1 MESKKMSRGLNGED
15 FGQRR
20 PPLHEMIRTILREY
34 PSGQIFKEIIQ
45 NADDARATEVKFYLD
60 CRVLQTLPPSL
71 LSVVCSEANQEVLS
85 QQFTGPALLSYN
97 NAPFRKEDWES
108 IQSLQQSGKAKNPHK
123 VGKFG
128 IGFNSV
134 YHITDL
140 PVILSQNYCGFLEPQ
155 ESVWKGES
163 GKGYY
168 LENLIDECPEVL
180 EPFDGICGFSKEST
194 QYNNNTLFRFPLR
207 NKASKLSS
215 EVYDIDRLHKLLESL
230 KEEAQ
235 YLLVFL
241 RSVCSI
247 EIFKITESNV
257 TEPLFKVSVSE
268 ADFDSRLKQQRRLV
282 SQVESIFLGELS
294 CTVGQLVNDTS
305 HFHIHISING
315 RFTSEHEWLVVNQVG
330 SKDDEVM
337 HLAEK
342 QRVLPWVGAAVD
354 LKTSCSAGRIF
365 CVLPLP
371 VEDRAPMC
379 IHVNGTFAV
388 SSNRRSL
395 QWEAQERKGDEEGTW
410 NKLLVKKCLP
420 SCYLKLVFELMAL
433 DIPYDTVYNC
443 WPDIQR
449 LGGTPWDS
457 LLEPFYSSLLNSNM
471 VVHTQAIGSGMWI
484 SIQEAVFITDDV
496 PMPVIEA
503 MKSCGIK
510 LVELNSSCNQAL
522 AHYYN
527 RKRSTI
533 SPALV
538 RTNLKHNPS
547 SYLYVSNEAKMEIL
561 KYCFRDNNFRDLAG
575 LQLIPLADGSFQQFK
590 MKSNLYA
597 DGYCVC
603 TSENPSALLPGLEN
617 KLISVYE
624 EDHTLHSLLCSIARS
639 GYTQLTM
646 LNCQQVANLISQ
658 CNTSSWSYAQL
669 AYFWQWLRNQQL
681 AFFQNK
687 LIVPIKLPSNN
698 SKSIVRLTTKEGVVY
713 IPLYTAVSQPLLTS
727 LEKCHIK
734 FADANVFDYLSH
746 RELAKYLNKFECNK
760 LLDVISSYNV
770 ANIRFSDDEAAKLQ
784 DFFSNVL
791 FDSNRRAAI
800 AKLPIFKVLCEESI
814 RYSIDV
820 ITSSYADDKAIATN
834 GAFSF
839 RTDLLP
845 SRPLIIDTTSDNAL
859 RLLRYMTSHVSFMT
873 ETDYL
878 LNVAFK
884 QIRNRNFANSNIVPF
899 MKSVID
905 NFYSSEY
912 RQASRK
918 LIANMKDLRFV
929 EVSLSTQ
936 LEAPCN
942 LFDPD
947 VLILKQLFLGECK
960 FPASSEWSHLGIL
973 RQCGLKASVDAN
985 ELFQVISTV
994 RVTLRRYQNIVATD
1008 ENRYLRLKAA
1018 LKYLSDNPS
1027 LLNAYLNT
1035 RDTLLTVLRKQA
1047 EQFCWLPIASS
1058 PPSQYPSC
1066 LVWKGSQYPSCL
1078 ASFSVVNPLILLS
1091 QDLTAA
1097 PGQHVP
1103 HNLIVGSEAVFI
1115 ESVPRELAQ
1124 QFRCS
1129 AKNILSV
1136 LQSVR
1141 DSSQLRED
1149 EAWSKVRAVLDW
1161 IADNTSTMSKADILV
1176 PVESDLSYPQ
1186 LIPID
1191 DVSYTDNEMLRGIA
1205 RTSDE
1210 KYNLIH
1216 PKVSYLSPKLG
1227 LSPLSDQLDI
1237 TEDVFEDAGQHE
1249 PLTTRLSNILR
1260 EYKDGLTIIK
1270 EMIQNADDAGAT
1282 EVNILH
1288 DTRTHSS
1295 HNLVLEGMAESH
1307 GPALIVHNNSTFT
1320 KEDFENITKL
1330 AGATKANQP
1339 LKIGKFG
1346 VGFCSVYH
1354 ITDVPSFVSGEWLY
1368 IFDPT
1373 LKHLKGVVQNE
1384 SRPGKKI
1391 KFRSKF
1397 LAKSQQLA
1405 PYQGL
1410 FGFDSSSSYNGTI
1423 FRLPFRTHPSQ
1434 ISSTIYNNH
1443 LVQMIKKDL
1452 ESNGSKLL
1460 LFLQNV
1466 KRITFSSRQEGR
1478 PIVEHL
1484 SIECSNVD
1492 TENVKVC
1499 VTQSSTKSTEYWL
1512 LSNQEQRLKSQDG
1525 AYRQAVASVACKL
1538 VKKQSSFLCEAIEGN
1553 AFCFLPLSV
1562 PATGLP
1568 VHVTANFAVM
1578 SNRSGIWTGAS
1589 SAMASDEREYWN
1601 QQLMTTVIPE
1611 AYCKLLKSLQAMHCL
1626 RRLLSYEFHMLWP
1639 LASNLQMKFPWES
1652 LVSSLYHLISQEDLF
1667 FSSSFC
1673 QWLEITQSYFLPSTL
1688 FKVVCSSS
1696 TDIIE
1701 AVKIMK
1707 LPIVFLPLFH
1717 SSQLQKFIRVNIL
1730 TEDKFAQLFLQN
1742 IDSFSNSIKTR
1753 NEILSMMLSAIGST
1767 ITSKEHKLLKSLLH
1781 KHPCIP
1787 TSPKGFQL
1795 KRASELVDSNEFRDM
1810 FDPEDAMFPEKILYQ
1825 SAAVRE
1831 GIFRLGLMSPYNVC
1845 WDVII
1850 KSAKTVESLF
1860 VKDKIKAL
1868 IRVKVIIGCI
1878 EEKAEH
1884 ARREQEQIDPAPLE
1898 LCQTHFLPV
1907 LHKPEKYVLPW
1918 KGEGHVLLP
1927 PCQVISVDSRSL
1939 RKTGILIGSQK
1950 AIVNTKITVSGGCD
1964 SISHQALKLMNI
1976 PSQASFDEVHNQFV
1990 TLINTFNISMCDDHE
2005 AIQLIEEI
2013 CQNVYEHFEASL
2025 KESPRISR
2033 KLSKHQNQD
2042 DNQHKTIL
2050 AQYYNKPFIWTGKGF
2065 VCPCDVSINWKQ
2077 LVGPCLYRLPGM
2089 LSQHRNLVNCLQ
2101 VKESFSVEK
2110 LLGTFSQMYSRFSPT
2125 HKLPQ
2130 EYHETAKN
2138 IIQDLNAKDFQELSP
2153 MKKEAILVDAN
2164 YILRP
2169 TNQLV
2174 FNDAVFLPP
2183 DNDSNYVIS
2192 LLIREVALALGVQP
2206 TSSKFLEKYT
2216 STKQKFSGIEF
2227 GQREE
2232 LTQRIK
2238 NILRDYPLDV
2248 TFLKEL
2254 LQNADD
2260 AKASKMYVILDKR
2273 EHRKE
2278 RLPSENWA
2286 ELQGPA
2292 LLVWNDKEFTEK
2304 DLDGIQKLGL
2314 GSKRDDEES
2323 IGQFGIGFNVVYH
2336 VTDCPSF
2343 ITRGD
2348 TLCVFDPHCRYVHG
2362 ADKLCPGRRYN
2373 VDDSFWNSISDLRS
2387 CFLQDELQNKPQGL
2401 DKGVLFRFPLRCT
2414 KELVMKSELVNN
2426 PVRTE
2431 PLTADIMEMHLR
2443 SWVITMKDALLFL
2456 NHIVQ
2461 FEYYVIEN
2469 SGSLKCEKSYVVH
2482 MEGNIHEMRASL
2494 KEQFSAFKQT
2504 KKPFLVTYPLT
2515 LETKSL
2521 KSSTHEHWLIQ
2532 QGVGDVQDSQNK
2544 HWEYLDKTLPKH
2556 GIAATHK
2563 RTENFLGKVFCFLPL
2578 PVYTELPVHINGQFV
2593 LNSDRRS
2600 LWASTTNKHD
2610 SKTKWNASLI
2620 KAIASSYVHFLERAK
2635 HYYVNDDGYGTR
2647 LELLDAINNYYSL
2660 FPFFDPP
2667 FIFKKKEEK
2676 SEIPYRTSQF
2686 AVVSQSPNPR
2696 HEVTKKKNWKDI
2708 CSMVFQLMWQGN
2720 LQLLATEL
2728 KKDNFSLTKSQPV
2741 VSWVAQWHKFQSDIP
2756 KNQAYFKS
2764 KESKEVK
2771 QVLRQLGMILT
2782 CAPPILCSHLL
2793 SQEVQPAVLSSGS
2806 VYDYYSKFHTQIIGK
2821 CPCPINQSPFKTMDN
2836 LCFFLNYL
2844 LSVNFKGHEI
2854 QYEFP
2859 CFPDGIPLLLTA
2871 DSQLRVFTNPP
2882 KVLCSKYAQ
2891 LFKNSSSWILH
2902 EGIIT
2907 AVGKLSSTYFISNL
2921 SSEVL
2926 NEMMVSNFS
2935 LSMKSS
2941 VVENTNYCIIA
2952 KERLMELWSCLCYDP
2967 NISQHR
2973 QCIVENWAI
2982 IPSVSGKLYS
2992 ASSPVLPLLRSTNST
3007 YMSVFL
3013 ELADL
3018 NVPLFD
3024 STDFG
3029 ECLARDYC
3037 VDVSNVSIVLAIL
3050 FHHHAKEK
3058 VLLNLKAPQKTIQCL
3073 FQYFGRI
3080 NFAHDSA
3087 SLHYIQRLPLF
3098 ETVNGDITSLEN
3110 KQVYCWPNEACKAG
3124 YSKWASSDKVV
3135 FLPSNGKWG
3144 LLCNRNIEVLGGQH
3158 LTESELYICFI
3169 FPVFQILTSDE
3180 RMKHLKHIKDTLFSD
3195 LQYESQLKKASRRAP
3210 AINFIEKLKKL
3221 PCLETSHGNLQAIKD
3236 FSDHNM
3242 AIFTTFREHFQFVP
3256 EEYQKNEWLEF
3267 LKALGLRVTI
3277 TTEEFKSFA
3286 AIVSTAKHKN
3296 VSKASSV
3303 LVEYL
3308 FSDSAKEWHTD
3319 KYVLSDIAKIPF
3331 VKVASLGNLEWI
3343 KKSCQPPLYLEEQK
3357 LGLTMLNQSVIY
3369 DSASLIWTVKPVV
3382 NLPVPSYMYTYFST
3396 SQQYYTLLEYLG
3408 ITLRPDS
3415 KNVLKNLINVSQ
3427 TGLAKFDLFHKYN
3440 LTYVA
3445 KDIKRVTIE
3454 TVIKQCFD
3462 YLFEHKAHEQ
3472 LQSLCTI
3479 PCIPVSAMKS
3489 LNTTVIHQPVL
3500 VKPIQVVRY
3509 IPDDCSHLFPYLHTV
3524 PDFLVGCQYLKT
3536 LGIAD
3541 NIEIKTLRYLLDTI
3555 HQQLGDK
3562 RLDPNHKITVREA
3575 VIKMHSLLINEL
3587 MSPTK
3592 AQDISP
3598 LYYPN
3603 NEGFLVDSTTL
3614 IFLDS
3619 SRYKTDKYN
3628 FSEVPVSLFQ
3638 LPPQATHSVIKTFKL
3653 FSSYDPSSVPSDIL
3667 CLQLP
3672 KNVRPHG
3679 LSLICREELLDHNVA
3694 TESNSPLQLHFSKL
3708 KSIAPALEEFM
3719 PKTIVAHYRYHAVQV
3734 DKLVATKF
3742 SETLVEH
3749 FINTV
3754 KLVIINNLRSKVI
3767 INDTSIAT
3775 IEVKYLFQKNEDED
3789 EFILYVD
3796 KKATTSYTVFKEITH
3811 TLCVEIARMHNVKL
3825 TSYIKFTDPVCDC
3838 LRAQCIEDLIPI
3850 LEKLQIDAHGINDI
3864 ILPIQSNA
3872 ATLGGEIPNELI
3884 DLLENDMNH
3893 IFHPE
3898 EWVGYE
3904 NEYGNFI
3911 YVIVLYAVAQE
3922 SFNPLERRYVIAIDS
3937 EGNRKEVST
3946 LDLYKLMKVS
3956 GHSLEENESQELVLL
3971 EFDSASAQV
3980 RRLTDSYS
3988 LLELKKQIIQDL
4000 KFIWMLQN
4008 EDQKRKAIKRLYLK
4022 YHPDKR
4028 NLNDSE
4034 ANMYDEAFKFLKQQI
4049 ENLENGRP
4057 LEDPDLPPTSSSET
4071 SSQRYTHS
4079 HWSRHFD
4086 EWDEGLR
4093 RRRQRSRN
4101 ASGNSYPRNN
4111 QSFGH
4116 GISQPQADPI
4126 KAGYWL
4132 KQAECDLKA
4141 MLILNQNEGVQCQVL
4156 FLCHETCEKALK
4168 AGMYELVGLND
4179 AYLKSH
4185 ELLTHAYAIAGMKG
4199 GDWAELPSLV
4209 YTIETEQYYLKTRYP
4224 NQHYPSVAPVD
4235 IYCYYTKDD
4244 EVLSVVNNAQ
4254 KLIKLIQR
4262 LF

>member
-1 MESKKMSRGLNGED
+1 M
-15 FGQRR
+15 
-20 PPLHEMIRTILREY
+20 
-34 PSGQIFKEIIQ
+34 
-45 NADDARATEVKFYLD
+45 
-60 CRVLQTLPPSL
+60 
-71 LSVVCSEANQEVLS
+71 
-85 QQFTGPALLSYN
+85 
-97 NAPFRKEDWES
+97 
-108 IQSLQQSGKAKNPHK
+108 
-123 VGKFG
+123 
-128 IGFNSV
+128 
-134 YHITDL
+134 
-140 PVILSQNYCGFLEPQ
+140 
-155 ESVWKGES
+155 
-163 GKGYY
+163 
-168 LENLIDECPEVL
+168 
-180 EPFDGICGFSKEST
+180 
-194 QYNNNTLFRFPLR
+194 
-207 NKASKLSS
+207 
-215 EVYDIDRLHKLLESL
+215 LESL

-235 YLLVFL
+235 YLLIFL
-241 RSVCSI
+241 RSICSI
-247 EIFKITESNV
+247 EVFRITEGNI
-257 TEPLFKVSVSE
+257 TEPVLKVSVSE
-268 ADFDSRLKQQRRLV
+268 ADFASRLKQQRQLV
-282 SQVESIFLGELS
+282 SQVEAIFSGELS
-294 CTVGQLVNDTS
+294 RTVGQLVNDTS
-305 HFHIHISING
+305 HFHIHISIDG
-315 RFTSEHEWLVVNQVG
+315 RFTYEHEWLVVNQVG

-342 QRVLPWVGAAVD
+342 QHVLPWVGAAID
-354 LKTSCSAGRIF
+354 LNTSCLAGRIF

-410 NKLLVKKCLP
+410 NKLLVKKCHP
-420 SCYLKLVFELMAL
+420 SCYLKLVSEIMAL
-433 DIPYDTVYNC
+433 DIPHNTVYNC

-449 LGGTPWDS
+449 LRGTPWDS
-457 LLEPFYSSLLNSNM
+457 LLEPFYTSLLSSNM
-471 VVHTQAIGSGMWI
+471 VVHTQAISSGMWI

-496 PMPVIEA
+496 PMSVIDA
-503 MKSCGIK
+503 MKLCGIK
-510 LVELNSSCNQAL
+510 LVQLNSTCNQAL
-522 AHYYN
+522 ALYYN

-533 SPALV
+533 NPALV

-547 SYLYVSNEAKMEIL
+547 SYCYVSKEAKMEIL
-561 KYCFRDNNFRDLAG
+561 KYCFRDNNFQDLAG
-575 LQLIPLADGSFQQFK
+575 LQLIPLADGSFQQFQK
-590 MKSNLYA
+590 TSSFYT
-597 DGYCVC
+597 DGCYVC

-617 KLISVYE
+617 KLINVYE
-624 EDHTLHSLLCSIARS
+624 EDRTLHSLLCSIARS

-658 CNTSSWSYAQL
+658 CNTSSWSYKQM

-681 AFFQNK
+681 AYFQNK
-687 LIVPIKLPSNN
+687 LIVPIKLS
-698 SKSIVRLTTKEGVVY
+698 SSDSRSIVQLTTKEGVVY
-713 IPLYTAVSQPLLTS
+713 IPLYTIVSQPLLTS

-746 RELAKYLNKFECNK
+746 HELAKYLNKFECNK

-770 ANIRFSDDEAAKLQ
+770 ANISFSDDEAAKLQ
-784 DFFSNVL
+784 EFFSNVL
-791 FDSNRRAAI
+791 FDSNKRAAI
-800 AKLPIFKVLCEESI
+800 AKLPIFKVLCEEST

-820 ITSSYADDKAIATN
+820 MTSPYADGKAIAIN
-834 GAFSF
+834 GAYSF

-845 SRPLIIDTTSDNAL
+845 SRPLIIDTTSDNNSL
-859 RLLRYMTSHVSFMT
+859 RLLRSITSHVYFMT
-873 ETDYL
+873 ETEYL
-878 LNVAFK
+878 LIVAFK
-884 QIRNRNFANSNIVPF
+884 QIKNRQFANSHIVPF
-899 MKSVID
+899 MKSVFD

-912 RQASRK
+912 RQASQR
-918 LIANMKDLRFV
+918 LVADMKNLPFV
-929 EVSLSTQ
+929 EVSLSRQ

-960 FPASSEWSHLGIL
+960 FPASSNQSHLGIL
-973 RQCGLKASVDAN
+973 RQCGLKVSVDAR
-985 ELFQVISTV
+985 ELFQIMSTV
-994 RVTLRRYQNIVATD
+994 RVPLRRYQSIIATD
-1008 ENRYLRLKAA
+1008 ETRYLRSVAA

-1027 LLNAYLNT
+1027 LLSSYLNA

-1078 ASFSVVNPLILLS
+1078 ASFSIANPLILLS
-1091 QDLTAA
+1091 QA
-1097 PGQHVP
+1097 GQHVP
-1103 HNLIVGSEAVFI
+1103 HSLIVGSEAVFI
-1115 ESVPRELAQ
+1115 ESVPQELAQ
-1124 QFRCS
+1124 HFCCS
-1129 AKNILSV
+1129 AKKLVSAVISHFKHVIGNKDSIPKSMLEKISIMTYEFLQNNIQYCSAAQLSSSKWLWIENLSTFIDSRQAAIAVNPSFLLNLEPFIFVLPPSLRTFSSLFSRCDVPHNVTTEQILSI

-1141 DSSQLRED
+1141 DSSQLKED

-1161 IADNTSTMSKADILV
+1161 IADNTGTMSKADILV
-1176 PVESDLSYPQ
+1176 PVESDLPYPQ

-1191 DVSYTDNEMLRGIA
+1191 DVAYTDNEMLRGFA

-1216 PKVSYLSPKLG
+1216 PRVSYLSSKLG

-1288 DTRTHSS
+1288 DMRTHSS

-1320 KEDFENITKL
+1320 KVDFENITKL

-1384 SRPGKKI
+1384 SRPGKKL
-1391 KFRSKF
+1391 KFQSKF
-1397 LAKSQQLA
+1397 LARSQQLA

-1410 FGFDSSSSYNGTI
+1410 FGFNSSSSYNGTI

-1443 LVQMIKKDL
+1443 LIQMIKKDL

-1466 KRITFSSRQEGR
+1466 KRITFSSKREGK
-1478 PIVEHL
+1478 PEL
-1484 SIECSNVD
+1484 SIECSNDD

-1499 VTQSSTKSTEYWL
+1499 VTQSNTKSTEYWL

-1525 AYRQAVASVACKL
+1525 AYKQAVASVACKL
-1538 VKKQSSFLCEAIEGN
+1538 VKKQSFFSCEAIEGN

-1601 QQLMTTVIPE
+1601 KKLMTTVIPE
-1611 AYCKLLKSLQAMHCL
+1611 AYCKLLKSLQAMHCSG
-1626 RRLLSYEFHMLWP
+1626 RLLSYEFHMLWP
-1639 LASNLQMKFPWES
+1639 LASNLQMRFPWES
-1652 LVSSLYHLISQEDLF
+1652 LVSSLYSLIPQEELF
-1667 FSSSFC
+1667 FSSSIC
-1673 QWLEITQSYFLPSTL
+1673 QWLQIAQSYFLPSTL
-1688 FKVVCSSS
+1688 FKVICSSS
-1696 TDIIE
+1696 ADIIE

-1707 LPIVFLPLFH
+1707 LPVVFLPLSH
-1717 SSQLQKFIRVNIL
+1717 NSQLQKFVTVDIL
-1730 TEDKFAQLFLQN
+1730 TEDKFAQLFLQY
-1742 IDSFSNSIKTR
+1742 IDSFSNSTKTR
-1753 NEILSMMLSAIGST
+1753 NEIFSMMLSVIGSA
-1767 ITSKEHKLLKSLLH
+1767 ITTKEHKLLKSLLQ

-1825 SAAVRE
+1825 SAAVRQ

-1884 ARREQEQIDPAPLE
+1884 ARREQKQIDPAPPE
-1898 LCQTHFLPV
+1898 FCQTHFLPI

-1939 RKTGILIGSQK
+1939 RKAGILVGSQK
-1950 AIVNTKITVSGGCD
+1950 AIVNTKITGSGGCD

-1976 PSQASFDEVHNQFV
+1976 PSQASFDDVHNQFV
-1990 TLINTFNISMCDDHE
+1990 TLINTFKISLCDDHE

-2013 CQNVYEHFEASL
+2013 CRNAYEHFEASL

-2033 KLSKHQNQD
+2033 KLNKQQNQD
-2042 DNQHKTIL
+2042 DNQCKTIL
-2050 AQYYNKPFIWTGKGF
+2050 AQYYNKPFIWTGRGF
-2065 VCPCDVSINWKQ
+2065 VCSCDVSINWKQ
-2077 LVGPCLYRLPGM
+2077 LVGPYLYKLPGM

-2101 VKESFSVEK
+2101 VEESFSVEK
-2110 LLGTFSQMYSRFSPT
+2110 LLGTFSQMYSHFSPT
-2125 HKLPQ
+2125 HRLPQ
-2130 EYHETAKN
+2130 EHHETAKY
-2138 IIQDLNAKDFQELSP
+2138 IIQELNTRDSQELSP
-2153 MKKEAILVDAN
+2153 MKEKAILVDAN

-2169 TNQLV
+2169 TSQLV

-2216 STKQKFSGIEF
+2216 SAKQKFSGIEF
-2227 GQREE
+2227 GQRED

-2238 NILRDYPLDV
+2238 NILRGYPLDV

-2273 EHRKE
+2273 EHRKK

-2373 VDDSFWNSISDLRS
+2373 VDDSFWNSMSDLRS
-2387 CFLQDELQNKPQGL
+2387 CFLQDELKNKPQGL

-2414 KELVMKSELVNN
+2414 KEQVMKSELVNN
-2426 PVRTE
+2426 AVRTE
-2431 PLTADIMEMHLR
+2431 PLTADTMETYLK
-2443 SWVITMKDALLFL
+2443 SWVALMKDALLFL
-2456 NHIVQ
+2456 SHIVQ

-2469 SGSLKCEKSYVVH
+2469 SGSIKCETSYVVH
-2482 MEGNIHEMRASL
+2482 MEDNVHEMRTSL
-2494 KEQFSAFKQT
+2494 KEQFAAFKQS
-2504 KKPFLVTYPLT
+2504 KKPLIVTYPLT

-2521 KSSTHEHWLIQ
+2521 KLSSHEEQWLIQ
-2532 QGVGDVQDSQNK
+2532 QGVGDVQDPHNK
-2544 HWEYLDKTLPKH
+2544 HWEYSEKTLPKH

-2563 RTENFLGKVFCFLPL
+2563 RTENFHGKVFCFLPL

-2610 SKTKWNASLI
+2610 SKTKWNANLI
-2620 KAIASSYVHFLERAK
+2620 KAIASSYIHFLERVK
-2635 HYYVNDDGYGTR
+2635 HYYVNGGGYGTR
-2647 LELLDAINNYYSL
+2647 SELLDAINNYYSL

-2676 SEIPYRTSQF
+2676 SEMPFRTSQF
-2686 AVVSQSPNPR
+2686 TVLSQSPSPR
-2696 HEVTKKKNWKDI
+2696 HEVTKAKKKNWEDI
-2708 CSMVFQLMWQGN
+2708 CSMVFQLMWQKN
-2720 LQLLATEL
+2720 LQLLAAEL
-2728 KKDNFSLTKSQPV
+2728 KKNEVSHTKSQQ
-2741 VSWVAQWHKFQSDIP
+2741 VSWVAQWHRFQSDIP
-2756 KNQAYFKS
+2756 RNQAYFKS
-2764 KESKEVK
+2764 TASTEVK

-2782 CAPPILCSHLL
+2782 SAPHILCSHLL
-2793 SQEVQPAVLSSGS
+2793 SQEVQPAVLSRDS
-2806 VYDYYSKFHTQIIGK
+2806 VYKYYSKFHTLIIGK
-2821 CPCPINQSPFKTMDN
+2821 CPHPLSQSPFKTMEN

-2844 LSVNFKGHEI
+2844 LSVSFKGLEI
-2854 QYEFP
+2854 QHEFP
-2859 CFPDGIPLLLTA
+2859 DFPDGIPLLLTA
-2871 DSQLRVFTNPP
+2871 DSQLRLFSNPP
-2882 KVLCSKYAQ
+2882 EVLCSNYAQ

-2902 EGIIT
+2902 QGVMK
-2907 AVGKLSSTYFISNL
+2907 AVEKLSSTYFISNL
-2921 SSEVL
+2921 SSKVL
-2926 NEMMVSNFS
+2926 DEMMISNFS
-2935 LSMKSS
+2935 SSMKSS
-2941 VVENTNYCIIA
+2941 VVENTNHSIIS
-2952 KERLMELWSCLCYDP
+2952 KERLMELWSCLSNDP
-2967 NISQHR
+2967 IFSQHR
-2973 QCIVENWAI
+2973 QYIVNSWAI

-2992 ASSPVLPLLRSTNST
+2992 ASSPVLPLLKPTSPM
-3007 YMSVFL
+3007 YIGAFDK
-3013 ELADL
+3013 LADL
-3018 NVPLFD
+3018 NVPEFD
-3024 STDFG
+3024 SANYAN
-3029 ECLARDYC
+3029 CSAKDYC
-3037 VDVSNVSIVLAIL
+3037 VDVSDVSAVLSIL
-3050 FHHHAKEK
+3050 FHHHCKTK
-3058 VLLNLKAPQKTIQCL
+3058 VLSNLKAPQKTIQCL

-3080 NFAHDSA
+3080 NFSHDSD
-3087 SLHYIQRLPLF
+3087 SLNYIQRLPLF
-3098 ETVNGDITSLEN
+3098 ETVNGDITSLKN
-3110 KQVYCWPNEACKAG
+3110 KQIFCWPVEACKTG
-3124 YSKWASSDKVV
+3124 YRKWASSDEVI
-3135 FLPSNGKWG
+3135 FLPINGEWRV
-3144 LLCNRNIEVLGGQH
+3144 LCNCNIEVLGGKH
-3158 LTESELYICFI
+3158 LTEKDLYICFI

-3180 RMKHLKHIKDTLFSD
+3180 RMTHLKYIKDTLFSD
-3195 LQYESQLKKASRRAP
+3195 IQYESQLRKASRRAP
-3210 AINFIEKLKKL
+3210 AIDFLEKLKDL
-3221 PCLETSHGNLQAIKD
+3221 PCLKTSHGNLQAIKD

-3242 AIFTTFREHFQFVP
+3242 PIFTTFPRHFQLVP
-3256 EEYQKNEWLEF
+3256 EEYREDEWLEF

-3286 AIVSTAKHKN
+3286 KIVSTAKHEN

-3303 LVEYL
+3303 LVKYL
-3308 FSDSAKEWHTD
+3308 FSDSAKEWHTNT
-3319 KYVLSDIAKIPF
+3319 YILSGIARIAF
-3331 VKVASLGNLEWI
+3331 VKVDNLCNLEWL

-3357 LGLTMLNQSVIY
+3357 LGLTMLNESVIY

-3382 NLPVPSYMYTYFST
+3382 NLPVPPYMYFST
-3396 SQQYYTLLEYLG
+3396 SQQYHTLLEYLG
-3408 ITLRPDS
+3408 VTLRPDS
-3415 KNVLKNLINVSQ
+3415 EDVYKNLIHVSQ

-3440 LTYVA
+3440 SAYVA
-3445 KDIKRVTIE
+3445 TDNDRVSIE
-3454 TVIKQCFD
+3454 AIIKQCFD
-3462 YLFEHKAHEQ
+3462 YLFECKAHEQ
-3472 LQSLCTI
+3472 LKSLLTV
-3479 PCIPVSAMKS
+3479 PCIPVSAVKS
-3489 LNTTVIHQPVL
+3489 QNTAFIHQPVL

-3509 IPDDCSHLFPYLHTV
+3509 IPDDCSHLFPYLHMV
-3524 PDFLVGCQYLKT
+3524 PDFLVGYQYLKT

-3541 NIEIKTLRYLLDTI
+3541 NIEIKTLRYLLETI
-3555 HQQLGDK
+3555 HEQLGNK
-3562 RLDPNHKITVREA
+3562 SLDPNHNVTVREA

-3587 MSPTK
+3587 LSPTK
-3592 AQDISP
+3592 VQDISP

-3603 NEGFLVDSTTL
+3603 KEGFLVDSTTL
-3614 IFLDS
+3614 IFVDS
-3619 SRYKTDKYN
+3619 SRYKTGKYN
-3628 FSEVPVSLFQ
+3628 FSEVPFSLFQ
-3638 LPPQATHSVIKTFKL
+3638 LPPQVTYSATKT
-3653 FSSYDPSSVPSDIL
+3653 YVPCNKL

-3672 KNVRPHG
+3672 EHVRPHG
-3679 LSLICREELLDHNVA
+3679 LSLICKEELVDYNVA
-3694 TESNSPLQLHFSKL
+3694 TESNSPLQLHFLKL
-3708 KSIAPALEEFM
+3708 KSIAPALEQLM
-3719 PKTIVAHYRYHAVQV
+3719 PKIIVAHCSNHFVQV
-3734 DKLVATKF
+3734 DVDESIAAKF
-3742 SETLVEH
+3742 SKTLVEH
-3749 FINTV
+3749 FISTV
-3754 KLVIINNLRSKVI
+3754 KLVIINSLRSKVT

-3775 IEVKYLFQKNEDED
+3775 IEVKFLFQKIEDDD

-3796 KKATTSYTVFKEITH
+3796 KKATTSYIVFKEITQ
-3811 TLCVEIARMHNVKL
+3811 TLSIEIARSHNVEL
-3825 TSYIKFTDPVCDC
+3825 TSYKNFTDPVCDC
-3838 LRAQCIEDLIPI
+3838 LAAQCIEDLMPI
-3850 LEKLQIDAHGINDI
+3850 LEKLQIDAHGIDDM
-3864 ILPIQSNA
+3864 ILPMESNT
-3872 ATLGGEIPNELI
+3872 ATLGGEIPDELI
-3884 DLLENDMNH
+3884 DLLENDINH

-3904 NEYGNFI
+3904 NEYGTFI

-3922 SFNPLERRYVIAIDS
+3922 TFNPLERRYMIAIDS
-3937 EGNRKEVST
+3937 EGNTKEVST

-3956 GHSLEENESQELVLL
+3956 EHSLEENESQELVLL
-3971 EFDSASAQV
+3971 ESDSASAQV
-3980 RRLTDSYS
+3980 RRLTDCYS
-3988 LLELKKQIIQDL
+3988 LLELKRAIIQDL
-4000 KFIWMLQN
+4000 KFILMLKN
-4008 EDQKRKAIKRLYLK
+4008 EDEKRKAIKRLYLK
-4022 YHPDKR
+4022 YHPDKK
-4028 NLNDSE
+4028 NTNDSE

-4057 LEDPDLPPTSSSET
+4057 LEDPDSPSTSSSET

-4079 HWSRHFD
+4079 YWSGHFD

-4093 RRRQRSRN
+4093 RRRQRRRN
-4101 ASGNSYPRNN
+4101 ASGNSYPRDTP
-4111 QSFGH
+4111 SFGH

-4126 KAGYWL
+4126 EAGYWL
-4132 KQAECDLKA
+4132 KQAESDLKA
-4141 MLILNQNEGVQCQVL
+4141 MLILKQNEGVQCQVL

-4168 AGMYELVGLND
+4168 AGMYKLVGLND
-4179 AYLKSH
+4179 AFLKTH
-4185 ELLTHAYAIAGMKG
+4185 GLLTLAHAIAGIKG

-4209 YTIETEQYYLKTRYP
+4209 YMIETEQYYLKTRYP
-4224 NQHYPSVAPVD
+4224 NQHYPSRAPVD
-4235 IYCYYTKDD
+4235 IYCHYTKDD

-4254 KLIKLIQR
+4254 KLIKLIKR

>member
-1 MESKKMSRGLNGED
+1 M
-15 FGQRR
+15 
-20 PPLHEMIRTILREY
+20 
-34 PSGQIFKEIIQ
+34 
-45 NADDARATEVKFYLD
+45 
-60 CRVLQTLPPSL
+60 
-71 LSVVCSEANQEVLS
+71 
-85 QQFTGPALLSYN
+85 
-97 NAPFRKEDWES
+97 
-108 IQSLQQSGKAKNPHK
+108 
-123 VGKFG
+123 
-128 IGFNSV
+128 
-134 YHITDL
+134 
-140 PVILSQNYCGFLEPQ
+140 
-155 ESVWKGES
+155 
-163 GKGYY
+163 
-168 LENLIDECPEVL
+168 
-180 EPFDGICGFSKEST
+180 
-194 QYNNNTLFRFPLR
+194 
-207 NKASKLSS
+207 
-215 EVYDIDRLHKLLESL
+215 LESL

-235 YLLVFL
+235 YLLIFL
-241 RSVCSI
+241 RSICSI
-247 EIFKITESNV
+247 EVFRITEGNI
-257 TEPLFKVSVSE
+257 TEPVLKVSVSE
-268 ADFDSRLKQQRRLV
+268 ADFASRLKQQRQLV
-282 SQVESIFLGELS
+282 SQVESIFSGELS

-305 HFHIHISING
+305 HFHIHISIDG
-315 RFTSEHEWLVVNQVG
+315 RFTYEHEWLVVNQVG

-342 QRVLPWVGAAVD
+342 QHVLPWVGAAID
-354 LKTSCSAGRIF
+354 LNTSCLAGRIF

-420 SCYLKLVFELMAL
+420 SCYLKLVSELMAL
-433 DIPYDTVYNC
+433 DIPHNTVYNC
-443 WPDIQR
+443 WPDIQKLR
-449 LGGTPWDS
+449 GTPWDS
-457 LLEPFYSSLLNSNM
+457 LLEPFYSSLLSSNN

-496 PMPVIEA
+496 PMSVIDA
-503 MKSCGIK
+503 MKLCGIK
-510 LVELNSSCNQAL
+510 LVELNSTCNQAL

-533 SPALV
+533 NPALV
-538 RTNLKHNPS
+538 RKNLKHNPS
-547 SYLYVSNEAKMEIL
+547 SYCYVSKEAKMEIL
-561 KYCFRDNNFRDLAG
+561 KYCFHDNNFQDLAG
-575 LQLIPLADGSFQQFK
+575 LQLIPLADGSFQQFQK
-590 MKSNLYA
+590 KSSFYT
-597 DGYCVC
+597 DGCYVC
-603 TSENPSALLPGLEN
+603 TSENPCALLPGLEN
-617 KLISVYE
+617 KLINVYE
-624 EDHTLHSLLCSIARS
+624 EDLTLHSLLCSIAHS

-658 CNTSSWSYAQL
+658 CNTSSWSYKQM

-681 AFFQNK
+681 AYFQNK
-687 LIVPIKLPSNN
+687 LIVPIKLPS
-698 SKSIVRLTTKEGVVY
+698 SDSRSIVRLTTKEGVVY
-713 IPLYTAVSQPLLTS
+713 IPLYTIVSQPLLTS

-746 RELAKYLNKFECNK
+746 RELANYLNKFECNK

-770 ANIRFSDDEAAKLQ
+770 ANISFSDDEAAKLQ
-784 DFFSNVL
+784 EFFFNVL
-791 FDSNRRAAI
+791 FDNNKRAAI
-800 AKLPIFKVLCEESI
+800 AKLPVFKVLSEEST

-820 ITSSYADDKAIATN
+820 MTSPYADGKAIATN
-834 GAFSF
+834 GAYSF

-845 SRPLIIDTTSDNAL
+845 SRPLIIDTTSDNSL
-859 RLLRYMTSHVSFMT
+859 RLLRSMTSHVYFMT
-873 ETDYL
+873 ETEYL
-878 LNVAFK
+878 LIVAFK
-884 QIRNRNFANSNIVPF
+884 QIKNRQFANSHIVPF
-899 MKSVID
+899 MKSVLD

-912 RQASRK
+912 RQASQR
-918 LIANMKDLRFV
+918 LVADMKNLPFV
-929 EVSLSTQ
+929 EVSLSRQ

-960 FPASSEWSHLGIL
+960 FPASSVKSHLGIL
-973 RQCGLKASVDAN
+973 RQCGLKVSVDAR
-985 ELFQVISTV
+985 ELFQIMSTV
-994 RVTLRRYQNIVATD
+994 RVPLHRYQSIIVTD
-1008 ENRYLRLKAA
+1008 ENRYLRSVAA

-1027 LLNAYLNT
+1027 LLSTHLNA
-1035 RDTLLTVLRKQA
+1035 RDTLLTMLRKQA
-1047 EQFCWLPIASS
+1047 EQYCWLPIANS

-1078 ASFSVVNPLILLS
+1078 ASFSVANPLILLP
-1091 QDLTAA
+1091 QA
-1097 PGQHVP
+1097 GQHVP
-1103 HNLIVGSEAVFI
+1103 HSLIVGSEAVFI
-1115 ESVPRELAQ
+1115 ESVPKELAQ
-1124 QFRCS
+1124 HFRCS
-1129 AKNILSV
+1129 AKNLVSAVISHFKHVIGNKDSISKSMLERISIMTYEFLQNNIQYCSAAQLSSSKWLWIENLSTFIDSRQAAIAANPSFLLNLEPFIFVLPPSLRTFSSLFSRCGVPRNVTTEQILSI
-1136 LQSVR
+1136 LQSIR
-1141 DSSQLRED
+1141 DSSQLKED

-1161 IADNTSTMSKADILV
+1161 IADNTGTMSKADILV
-1176 PVESDLSYPQ
+1176 PVESDLPYPQ

-1191 DVSYTDNEMLRGIA
+1191 DVAYTDNEMLRGIA

-1216 PKVSYLSPKLG
+1216 PKVSYLSSKLG

-1384 SRPGKKI
+1384 SRPGKKL
-1391 KFRSKF
+1391 KFQSKF
-1397 LAKSQQLA
+1397 LARSQQLA

-1410 FGFDSSSSYNGTI
+1410 FGFNSSSSYNGTI

-1443 LVQMIKKDL
+1443 LIQMIKKDL

-1466 KRITFSSRQEGR
+1466 KRITFSSRREGR
-1478 PIVEHL
+1478 PITEEL
-1484 SIECSNVD
+1484 SIECSNDD
-1492 TENVKVC
+1492 TKNVKVC
-1499 VTQSSTKSTEYWL
+1499 VTQSNAKSTEYWL
-1512 LSNQEQRLKSQDG
+1512 VSNQEQRLKSQDG
-1525 AYRQAVASVACKL
+1525 AYKQAVASVACKL
-1538 VKKQSSFLCEAIEGN
+1538 VKKQSLFSCEAIEGN
-1553 AFCFLPLSV
+1553 VFCFLPLSV

-1601 QQLMTTVIPE
+1601 KKLMTTVIPE
-1611 AYCKLLKSLQAMHCL
+1611 AYCKLLKSLQAMHCSG
-1626 RRLLSYEFHMLWP
+1626 RLLSYEFHMLWP
-1639 LASNLQMKFPWES
+1639 LASNLQMRFPWES
-1652 LVSSLYHLISQEDLF
+1652 LVSSLYSLIPQEELF
-1667 FSSSFC
+1667 FSSSIC
-1673 QWLEITQSYFLPSTL
+1673 QWLQIAQSYFLPSTL
-1688 FKVVCSSS
+1688 FKVICSSS
-1696 TDIIE
+1696 ADIVE

-1707 LPIVFLPLFH
+1707 LPVVFLPLSH
-1717 SSQLQKFIRVNIL
+1717 NSQLQKFVTVDIL

-1742 IDSFSNSIKTR
+1742 IDSFSNSTKTR
-1753 NEILSMMLSAIGST
+1753 NEILSMMLSVIGSA
-1767 ITSKEHKLLKSLLH
+1767 ITTKEHKLLKSLLQ
-1781 KHPCIP
+1781 KYPCIP

-1795 KRASELVDSNEFRDM
+1795 KRASELVDSNEFRGM
-1810 FDPEDAMFPEKILYQ
+1810 FDPEDVMFPEKILYQ

-1845 WDVII
+1845 WDVIV

-1868 IRVKVIIGCI
+1868 IRIKEIIGCI

-1884 ARREQEQIDPAPLE
+1884 ARREQEEIDPAPPE
-1898 LCQTHFLPV
+1898 LCQTHFLPI

-1939 RKTGILIGSQK
+1939 RKAGILVGSQK

-1976 PSQASFDEVHNQFV
+1976 PSQASFDDVHNQFG

-2013 CQNVYEHFEASL
+2013 CRNAYEHFEISL
-2025 KESPRISR
+2025 KESPRILR
-2033 KLSKHQNQD
+2033 KLNKHQNQG
-2042 DNQHKTIL
+2042 DNQYKTIL

-2077 LVGPCLYRLPGM
+2077 LVGPYLYKLPGM
-2089 LSQHRNLVNCLQ
+2089 LSQHKNLVNCLQ
-2101 VKESFSVEK
+2101 VEESFTVEK
-2110 LLGTFSQMYSRFSPT
+2110 LLRTFSQMYSDFSPT
-2125 HKLPQ
+2125 HRLPP
-2130 EYHETAKN
+2130 EYHETANN
-2138 IIQDLNAKDFQELSP
+2138 IIQELNTRDSQELSP
-2153 MKKEAILVDAN
+2153 MKEKAILVDAN

-2169 TNQLV
+2169 ASQLV
-2174 FNDAVFLPP
+2174 FNDAAWLPP

-2192 LLIREVALALGVQP
+2192 LLIRKVALALGVQP
-2206 TSSKFLEKYT
+2206 TSSKFLDRYT
-2216 STKQKFSGIEF
+2216 SAMQSFSGIPF

-2273 EHRKE
+2273 EHRKV

-2286 ELQGPA
+2286 DLQGPA

-2362 ADKLCPGRRYN
+2362 ANKLCPGRRYN
-2373 VDDSFWNSISDLRS
+2373 IDGSFWDSMSDIRS
-2387 CFLQDELQNKPQGL
+2387 CFLQDELKNKPQGL

-2414 KELVMKSELVNN
+2414 KEQVMKSELVNN

-2431 PLTADIMEMHLR
+2431 PLTADTMEINLK
-2443 SWVITMKDALLFL
+2443 SWVNTMKDALLFL
-2456 NHIVQ
+2456 SHIVQ

-2469 SGSLKCEKSYVVH
+2469 SGSMKCETSYVIH
-2482 MEGNIHEMRASL
+2482 MEGNVHEMRASL
-2494 KEQFSAFKQT
+2494 KEQFAAFKQT

-2515 LETKSL
+2515 LETKFL
-2521 KSSTHEHWLIQ
+2521 MFSTHEQWLIQ
-2532 QGVGDVQDSQNK
+2532 QGVGDVQDSHNK
-2544 HWEYLDKTLPKH
+2544 HWNYLDKTLPKH
-2556 GIAATHK
+2556 GIAATSK
-2563 RTENFLGKVFCFLPL
+2563 RTENFHGKVFCFLPL

-2600 LWASTTNKHD
+2600 LWASTTNEHD

-2635 HYYVNDDGYGTR
+2635 HYYVSNGGYGTHA
-2647 LELLDAINNYYSL
+2647 ELLDAIDNYYSL

-2667 FIFKKKEEK
+2667 FIFKKK
-2676 SEIPYRTSQF
+2676 SEMPYRTSQF
-2686 AVVSQSPNPR
+2686 AVVSQSPSPR
-2696 HEVTKKKNWKDI
+2696 HEVIKKKNWKGI
-2708 CSMVFQLMWQGN
+2708 CSMVFQLMWLEN
-2720 LQLLATEL
+2720 LQLLATEVRKQEVSQ
-2728 KKDNFSLTKSQPV
+2728 KKWV
-2741 VSWVAQWHKFQSDIP
+2741 VQWHKFQS
-2756 KNQAYFKS
+2756 KTSKSQAYFKS
-2764 KESKEVK
+2764 TASTEVK

-2782 CAPPILCSHLL
+2782 CAPHILYSHLL
-2793 SQEVQPAVLSSGS
+2793 SQEVQPAVLSRSS
-2806 VYDYYSKFHTQIIGK
+2806 VYDYYSKFHTQIIGRS
-2821 CPCPINQSPFKTMDN
+2821 PCLINQSPFRTIDN
-2836 LCFFLNYL
+2836 LCFLLNYL
-2844 LSVNFKGHEI
+2844 LSPNVKGHEV

-2859 CFPDGIPLLLTA
+2859 AFPDGIPLLLTA
-2871 DSQLRVFTNPP
+2871 DSQLRIFTNPP
-2882 KVLCSKYAQ
+2882 KVLCSNYAQ
-2891 LFKNSSSWILH
+2891 LFNNSSSRILH
-2902 EGIIT
+2902 EGVMN
-2907 AVGKLSSTYFISNL
+2907 AVRKLSSSAYFISHL
-2921 SSEVL
+2921 PFEVL
-2926 NEMMVSNFS
+2926 DEMMISNFS
-2935 LSMKSS
+2935 SSMKSS
-2941 VVENTNYCIIA
+2941 IVENTNYSIIT
-2952 KERLMELWSCLCYDP
+2952 KDRLIGLWMCLCCDP
-2967 NISQHR
+2967 IISQHR
-2973 QCIVENWAI
+2973 QYIVNSWAI

-2992 ASSPVLPLLRSTNST
+2992 ASSPVLPLLKPTSPI
-3007 YMSVFL
+3007 YIGAFV

-3018 NVPLFD
+3018 NVPEFD
-3024 STDFG
+3024 STNYPN
-3029 ECLARDYC
+3029 CLAKEHC
-3037 VDVSNVSIVLAIL
+3037 VEVSDVSKVLSIL
-3050 FHHHAKEK
+3050 FHHHCKTK
-3058 VLLNLKAPQKTIQCL
+3058 VLSNLKAPQKTIQCL
-3073 FQYFGRI
+3073 FQYFGKI
-3080 NFAHDSA
+3080 NFAHDSH
-3087 SLHYIQRLPLF
+3087 SLNYILRLPLF
-3098 ETVNGDITSLEN
+3098 ETVNGDITSLGN
-3110 KQVYCWPNEACKAG
+3110 KQVYCWPDEACKAG
-3124 YSKWASSDKVV
+3124 YNKWVSSEKVV
-3135 FLPSNGKWG
+3135 FLPINGDWTK
-3144 LLCNRNIEVLGGQH
+3144 LCSINTLGGQH
-3158 LTESELYICFI
+3158 LTERELYIQFI
-3169 FPVFQILTSDE
+3169 FPVFEKLSSDE
-3180 RMKHLKHIKDTLFSD
+3180 RMDHLKHIKDTLFPY

-3210 AINFIEKLKKL
+3210 AIDFLGKLKKL
-3221 PCLETSHGNLQAIKD
+3221 PCLETSHGNLQAIKY
-3236 FSDHNM
+3236 FSDHNLP
-3242 AIFTTFREHFQFVP
+3242 IFKMFPQHFLFVP
-3256 EEYQKNEWLEF
+3256 EKYQEDEWLDF
-3267 LKALGLRVTI
+3267 LKALGLQVTI
-3277 TTEEFKSFA
+3277 TYEKFLSFA
-3286 AIVSTAKHKN
+3286 NIVSTAKHKN

-3308 FSDSAKEWHTD
+3308 LSDSAKEWHTD
-3319 KYVLSDIAKIPF
+3319 KYILSEIANIAF
-3331 VKVASLGNLEWI
+3331 VKVNNLSDLEWI

-3357 LGLTMLNQSVIY
+3357 LGLTMLNKSVIY

-3382 NLPVPSYMYTYFST
+3382 NLPVPPYMWTYFST

-3408 ITLRPDS
+3408 VTLRP
-3415 KNVLKNLINVSQ
+3415 NVEDVHRNLVNVSQ

-3440 LTYVA
+3440 PAYVA
-3445 KDIKRVTIE
+3445 KDNNRVSIE
-3454 TVIKQCFD
+3454 TIIKQCFD
-3462 YLFEHKAHEQ
+3462 YLFEHNAHEQ
-3472 LQSLCTI
+3472 LQSLCNV
-3479 PCIPVSAMKS
+3479 PCIPVSTFKS
-3489 LNTTVIHQPVL
+3489 QNTAVIYQPVL

-3509 IPDDCSHLFPYLHTV
+3509 IPDDCSHLFPYLHVV
-3524 PDFLVGCQYLKT
+3524 PDFFVGCQYLKT

-3541 NIEIKTLRYLLDTI
+3541 NVEIKTLRYLLEII
-3555 HQQLGDK
+3555 HEQLGNK
-3562 RLDPNHKITVREA
+3562 SLDPNHNVTVREA
-3575 VIKMHSLLINEL
+3575 VIKMHSLLKNEL
-3587 MSPTK
+3587 LSPTQV
-3592 AQDISP
+3592 QDISP

-3614 IFLDS
+3614 IFVDS
-3619 SRYKTDKYN
+3619 SRYQTDKYN
-3628 FSEVPVSLFQ
+3628 FSEVLFSLFQ
-3638 LPPQATHSVIKTFKL
+3638 LPPQTTHSALSATKTFKL
-3653 FSSYDPSSVPSDIL
+3653 FLSYDSSSVPSDIL

-3679 LSLICREELLDHNVA
+3679 LSLICREELVDHNVA

-3719 PKTIVAHYRYHAVQV
+3719 PKIIVAHYRYHAIQV
-3734 DKLVATKF
+3734 DKLVATEF

-3754 KLVIINNLRSKVI
+3754 KLVIINNLKSKVI
-3767 INDTSIAT
+3767 INDASIAT

-3811 TLCVEIARMHNVKL
+3811 TLCVEIARMHNIKL

-3838 LRAQCIEDLIPI
+3838 LRAQGIEDLIPI
-3850 LEKLQIDAHGINDI
+3850 LEKLQIDAHGIDDI
-3864 ILPIQSNA
+3864 ILPIESNA
-3872 ATLGGEIPNELI
+3872 ATLGGEIPDELI

-3904 NEYGNFI
+3904 NEYGTFI
-3911 YVIVLYAVAQE
+3911 YAIVLYAVAQE
-3922 SFNPLERRYVIAIDS
+3922 TFNPLERRYVIANDS
-3937 EGNRKEVST
+3937 EGDTKEVST

-3956 GHSLEENESQELVLL
+3956 EHSLEENESQELVLL
-3971 EFDSASAQV
+3971 ESDSASAQV
-3980 RRLTDSYS
+3980 RRLTDCYS
-3988 LLELKKQIIQDL
+3988 LLELKRAIIQDL
-4000 KFIWMLQN
+4000 QFILMLQN

-4022 YHPDKR
+4022 YHPDKK
-4028 NLNDSE
+4028 NSNDSE
-4034 ANMYDEAFKFLKQQI
+4034 VNMYDEAFKFLKQQI

-4057 LEDPDLPPTSSSET
+4057 LEDPDSPSTSSSET
-4071 SSQRYTHS
+4071 SPKRYTHS
-4079 HWSRHFD
+4079 HWSRQFD

-4093 RRRQRSRN
+4093 RRQQKRRN
-4101 ASGNSYPRNN
+4101 TSGNSYSRDT

-4116 GISQPQADPI
+4116 DLSQPQAEPI
-4126 KAGYWL
+4126 EAGYWL
-4132 KQAECDLKA
+4132 KQAESDLKA
-4141 MLILNQNEGVQCQVL
+4141 MLILNKNEGVQCQLL

-4168 AGMYELVGLND
+4168 AGMYKLVGLNT
-4179 AYLKSH
+4179 AYLKTH
-4185 ELLTHAYAIAGMKG
+4185 GLLTHAYAIAGIKS
-4199 GDWAELPSLV
+4199 GDWAVLPSLV
-4209 YTIETEQYYLKTRYP
+4209 SSMEQYYLKTRYP
-4224 NQHYPSVAPVD
+4224 NQHYPSQAPVD
-4235 IYCYYTKDD
+4235 IYCHYTKDD